1 MHFLALNN
9 KMVVLLS
16 PFCQALVML
25 TYALLSLLSFH
36 ASLAHKEMGF
46 INNENQDPHV
56 YTLQLM
62 FDSMKSLL
70 PIDNDDHF

>member
-46 INNENQDPHV
+46 INNENQDPTF
-56 YTLQLM
+56 TLCAYV
-62 FDSMKSLL
+62 
-70 PIDNDDHF
+70 